1 MIKNLGLRSYR
12 YGFAG
17 DSGSQAVPTN
27 PSGSVSINGSVP
39 VDTLSGLYAMD
50 GSGNLTPMNGGVY
63 VITDSGTSLLDQGG
77 GQNQGRGA
85 NQWAS
90 SAAAVNGSITFAGR
104 GWGHNIGMS
113 QFGAKAMA
121 EQGHTYQQILQFYY
135 TGITVG
141 YM

>member
-1 MIKNLGLRSYR
+1 M
-12 YGFAG
+12 
-17 DSGSQAVPTN
+17 
-27 PSGSVSINGSVP
+27 
-39 VDTLSGLYAMD
+39 
-50 GSGNLTPMNGGVY
+50 
-63 VITDSGTSLLDQGG
+63 
-77 GQNQGRGA
+77 
-85 NQWAS
+85 
-90 SAAAVNGSITFAGR
+90 NGSITFAGR